1 MPVSRSDEQLGT
13 AKQPKQARA
22 RERFDA
28 ALKEAEALLLEVGL
42 SGFSIPLLA
51 ERLGCTR
58 GSLYVYFATPN
69 ALLNELAKR
78 YLAEIAIVFSTSHQ
92 LSGLPWRRGIETGVE
107 IAADFY
113 NRHPVAR
120 LIILGGAVSDFSF
133 RAQEITIKRIGD
145 LGRAAWEARG
155 IALPTQP
162 DVTTLA
168 IDLGMACFRRS
179 VFEHGTITPVY
190 RTTTAQVMNRFLE
203 PYVEPSAPK
212 KRAK

>member
-1 MPVSRSDEQLGT
+1 MTSRDERLGT
-13 AKQPKQARA
+13 ARQPRQARA

-51 ERLGCTR
+51 ERMDCTR
-58 GSLYVYFATPN
+58 GSLYAYFATPN
-69 ALLNELAKR
+69 ALLNELATR
-78 YLAEIAIVFSTSHQ
+78 YLSEIAIEFSGSNQ
-92 LSGLPWRRGIETGVE
+92 LSGLPWRRGIETGVT

-113 NRHPVAR
+113 NRRPVAR
-120 LIILGGAVSDFSF
+120 LIILGGAVTDFSF

-145 LGRAAWEARG
+145 LGRAAWQARG
-155 IALPTQP
+155 IRLPTEP

-179 VFEHGTITPVY
+179 VFAHGEITPLY
-190 RTTTAQVMNRFLE
+190 RATAADVMNAFLA
-203 PYVEPSAPK
+203 PYVEPASPK